1 MDNLELEENAKS
13 VRKRIFEFKTRT
25 KFGHLASCLCCVD
38 ILVSLYRDSQT
49 KFNPDE
55 DIFLFSKGHGSP
67 AVYPILADLGT
78 IDAGELDKYCEP
90 EGILRLHADQSIPGC
105 HFVGGSLGN
114 GVGYAAGYAFASGK
128 NVYTLVGD
136 AELYEG
142 SVWETLIFVAHHNI
156 NNLRIIIDRNSMG
169 ILGKTE
175 ELLKLE
181 PLEDKFA
188 SFGLDVITVDGH
200 SFDEL
205 RDVFSENPTRPQ
217 VVIAN
222 TIKGKGVSY
231 MEDKWRYHTIIPK
244 EEDLLE
250 IGIKELS

>member
-1 MDNLELEENAKS
+1 M
-13 VRKRIFEFKTRT
+13 
-25 KFGHLASCLCCVD
+25 
-38 ILVSLYRDSQT
+38 
-49 KFNPDE
+49 
-55 DIFLFSKGHGSP
+55 
-67 AVYPILADLGT
+67 
-78 IDAGELDKYCEP
+78 
-90 EGILRLHADQSIPGC
+90 
-105 HFVGGSLGN
+105 
-114 GVGYAAGYAFASGK
+114 
-128 NVYTLVGD
+128 YTLVGD

-231 MEDKWRYHTIIPK
+231 MEDKWRYHRRVLDISRYGRAIFGSVALRTT
-244 EEDLLE
+244 
-250 IGIKELS
+250 